1 MYEITMENSAKDQ
14 ARFKLNLFAL
24 PNQTTLLFGVIVA
37 VILGAVLAGSIT
49 IAPVSIR
56 PLAILLLILPLRA
69 FLARPEREFARYHE
83 VADRSLF
90 ETLQDEIDSL
100 ANDLELPR
108 TPKLRVFEE
117 NIGLYASGTFRHWY
131 LVVSLE
137 EALELQAALQ
147 QTGTKQQIRAKLL
160 HELYHFKTGDY
171 WQMGYARELL
181 RLTFLVM
188 LWAFAF
194 ALGYGILLLMAK
206 PEILRLEPVALLE
219 QGLSSAPP
227 PIHDLLAS
235 LKPVLVAKISPLMEH
250 ARQKA
255 ATISIP
261 LVVNFAIGATYPF
274 VLMGLVLW
282 GVYWRKLW
290 RVREFYADA
299 GSVQRQQS
307 MAHLAAL
314 FPPFGAKQAK
324 RRWLRRFWAFHPE
337 PWERIA
343 ALHQPQRV
351 FDAWTS
357 TALLAGSLA
366 FILEVLMVTPLTLLY
381 VGMLPMHFPTLAVI
395 LIISLNYLIPT
406 LAQGKA
412 FAADLLKIIGVVT
425 LLRFLFLLGAAVFL
439 LVLLLTSPAML
450 AEMLTVAISV
460 TARYAGITGQEGAGD
475 LHVFVSETIFKN
487 LAQIVVVFFLLIMML
502 FLAALLL
509 RRVFTWYTFPQ
520 AGRRLMFAAYSVVAL
535 LSVCLGL
542 TILPVVSAALLHPEN
557 LFNPVYLGVESFG
570 AILTFIGLG
579 VFLYTDRQ
587 YARRCPECSAHVS
600 GAYWP
605 GKRCDAC
612 GILLHPWL
620 ITEYTLNDD

>member
-1 MYEITMENSAKDQ
+1 MDQ
-14 ARFKLNLFAL
+14 TRLKLNLFAL

-69 FLARPEREFARYHE
+69 FLAHPEREFARYHE
-83 VADRSLF
+83 VSNYDLF
-90 ETLQDEIDSL
+90 RPLQREIIELAHTLK
-100 ANDLELPR
+100 LPR
-108 TPKLRVFEE
+108 SPILKVFEE
-117 NIGLYASGTFRHWY
+117 NIKVYTSGTFRHWY
-131 LVVSLE
+131 IVIGLE
-137 EALELQAALQ
+137 EAMELQAALQ
-147 QTGTKQQIRAKLL
+147 QPGTEQQIRATLL

-206 PEILRLEPVALLE
+206 PEILRLEPAALLE

-235 LKPVLVAKISPLMEH
+235 LKPVLAAKITPLMEH

-274 VLMGLVLW
+274 VFMGLVLW

-290 RVREFYADA
+290 RVREFYADV
-299 GSVQRQQS
+299 GSAQRQQS
-307 MAHLAAL
+307 MAHIAAL
-314 FPPFGAKQAK
+314 FPPFEAKQEN
-324 RRWLRRFWAFHPE
+324 RGWLRRFFAFHPE
-337 PWERIA
+337 PSERIA
-343 ALHQPQRV
+343 ALRQPQRV
-351 FDAWTS
+351 FGTWRS

-381 VGMLPMHFPTLAVI
+381 VGMLPMHFPTLAVA
-395 LIISLNYLIPT
+395 LIIALNYLIPT
-406 LAQGKA
+406 LARGKA
-412 FAADLLKIIGVVT
+412 FAADLLKIIGIVT

-439 LVLLLTSPAML
+439 LILLLTSPTML

-460 TARYAGITGQEGAGD
+460 TARYAGTTGQEAAGD

-520 AGRRLMFAAYSVVAL
+520 AERRLMFAAYSVVAL
-535 LSVCLGL
+535 LCVCLGL

-557 LFNPVYLGVESFG
+557 LLNPVYLGVQSLG
-570 AILTFIGLG
+570 AILTVVGLG
-579 VFLYTDRQ
+579 LFLYADRQ
-587 YARRCPECSAHVS
+587 YARRCPECNAHVPD
-600 GAYWP
+600 AYWP
-605 GKRCDAC
+605 GKRCDTC
-612 GILLHPWL
+612 GTLLHPWL
-620 ITEYTLNDD
+620 IAEYEVDRIVP

>member
-1 MYEITMENSAKDQ
+1 MNNSAEDQ
-14 ARFKLNLFAL
+14 LKLNIFAL

-83 VADRSLF
+83 VSKRSLF

-117 NIGLYASGTFRHWY
+117 NIGLHASGTFRHWY

-137 EALELQAALQ
+137 EAMELQAALQ
-147 QTGTKQQIRAKLL
+147 QPGTEQQIRAKLL

-194 ALGYGILLLMAK
+194 SLGYGILLLMAK
-206 PEILRLEPVALLE
+206 PEIMRLQPVALLE
-219 QGLSSAPP
+219 QGISSAPP

-235 LKPVLVAKISPLMEH
+235 LKPVLAAKITPLMEQ

-274 VLMGLVLW
+274 VFMGLVLW

-299 GSVQRQQS
+299 GSAQRQQS

-314 FPPFGAKQAK
+314 FPPFEAKQEK
-324 RRWLRRFWAFHPE
+324 RGRLRRFLAFHPD
-337 PWERIA
+337 PSERIA
-343 ALHQPQRV
+343 ALRQPQRV
-351 FDAWTS
+351 FGAWTS

-381 VGMLPMHFPTLAVI
+381 VGMLPMHFPTLAVM
-395 LIISLNYLIPT
+395 LIIALNYLIPT

-412 FAADLLKIIGVVT
+412 FAMDLLKIIGVVT
-425 LLRFLFLLGAAVFL
+425 LVRLLFFLGAIALLQFFL
-439 LVLLLTSPAML
+439 STSPLTL
-450 AEMLTVAISV
+450 AKMLTVASSV
-460 TARYAGITGQEGAGD
+460 AARYAGTEALEIIDPYT
-475 LHVFVSETIFKN
+475 FVPETAAKN
-487 LAQIVVVFFLLIMML
+487 LAQILVVFCLLVVML
-502 FLAALLL
+502 TLAALLL
-509 RRVFTWYTFPQ
+509 RRMFTWYAFPQ
-520 AGRRLMFAAYSVVAL
+520 VKRRLMPAAYSVIAL
-535 LSVCLGL
+535 FCACLGL
-542 TILPVVSAALLHPEN
+542 MILPFVSAVLLHPEN
-557 LFNPVYLGVESFG
+557 LHNPVYLGVESLG
-570 AILTFIGLG
+570 VILTLIGLG
-579 VFLYTDRQ
+579 LFLYADRQ
-587 YARRCPECSAHVS
+587 YAKRCPECNAPVP

-605 GKRCDAC
+605 GKRCGAC
-612 GILLHPWL
+612 GTLLHSWL
-620 ITEYTLNDD
+620 IAEYEVDRILP